1 MPTRCPSCRGRGV
14 MDCGYC
20 SGDGCRWC
28 NSDGTCICPVC
39 GGYGW
44 INLDDD

>member
-1 MPTRCPSCRGRGV
+1 MPRRCPACGGTGE
-14 MDCGYC
+14 MYCGYC

-28 NSDGTCICPVC
+28 HGDGTATCPYC

-44 INLDDD
+44 INLD